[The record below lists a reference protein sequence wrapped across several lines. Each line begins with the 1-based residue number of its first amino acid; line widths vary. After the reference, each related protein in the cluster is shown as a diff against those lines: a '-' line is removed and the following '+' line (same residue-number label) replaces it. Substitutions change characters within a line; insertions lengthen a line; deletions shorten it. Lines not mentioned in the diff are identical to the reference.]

1 MQEFTAFQY
10 LAIDIAGHYGLDKL
24 TFMDRLAW
32 FKQNHK
38 DLESL
43 ADQAEDKPLFVKS
56 VQVLRDVQLGRAT
69 GHMVSL
75 DAICSGISLMSALTG
90 CTAGAKATGLIDTGT
105 RPDAYTLVTNEMN
118 RLLQAEG
125 RASITVSRAEAKTAV
140 MCSAYGS
147 RAEPEKAF
155 GENLDI
161 YYMAAMNIAPG
172 AFELMPELIN
182 TWQPKA
188 LDHSWTMPDGFE
200 VFIPVMQTRETTI
213 KVDELDG
220 AGLTVRYKEN
230 LPSKFGLANAANLT
244 HSVDSLV
251 MRNMVRR
258 CSYNLVQTSEVSLWL
273 EEYLLLGSAPEALED
288 PLLIKYVTLAEQSQ
302 FVDPVVIPYIN
313 ETNVYQLP
321 HWYARKLSRLLDMML
336 DHKPFDLITIHDAW
350 KASPVNCNR
359 VRYWYKEILSEIAES
374 DMLAYLL
381 TSLTGNKVTVEKE
394 ADIADLIRESEY
406 CLS

>member
-1 MQEFTAFQY
+1 M
-10 LAIDIAGHYGLDKL
+10 
-24 TFMDRLAW
+24 
-32 FKQNHK
+32 
-38 DLESL
+38 
-43 ADQAEDKPLFVKS
+43 
-56 VQVLRDVQLGRAT
+56 
-69 GHMVSL
+69 
-75 DAICSGISLMSALTG
+75 
-90 CTAGAKATGLIDTGT
+90 IDTGV
-105 RPDAYTLVTNEMN
+105 RPDAYTAVTNEMN
-118 RLLQAEG
+118 RLLPLEG
-125 RASITVSRAEAKTAV
+125 RGTITVPRGDAKDATMKSV
-140 MCSAYGS
+140 YGS
-147 RAEPEKAF
+147 RAVPENIF
-155 GENLDI
+155 GENVDI
-161 YYMAAMNIAPG
+161 YYMAAMSIAPG

-200 VFIPVMQTRETTI
+200 VFIPVMQTSETTI

-244 HSVDSLV
+244 HSVDALV

-258 CSYNLVQTSEVSLWL
+258 CSYNHVQTSEVSLWL

-336 DHKPFDLITIHDAW
+336 DHKPFDLITVHDAF
-350 KASPVNCNR
+350 KSSMVNCNR
-359 VRYWYKEILSEIAES
+359 VRHHYKEILAEIAES